1 MTPVRDQ
8 AACGGCWAFAISE
21 VIGDRLGALGC
32 SRGVMSPQDLI
43 SCDSLDAGCNGG
55 NFDTAWDWVTE
66 NGITTDEC
74 ITFKSTKGKVPQCPE

>member
-43 SCDSLDAGCNGG
+43 SC
-55 NFDTAWDWVTE
+55 
-66 NGITTDEC
+66 
-74 ITFKSTKGKVPQCPE
+74 

>member
-8 AACGGCWAFAISE
+8 ATCGGCWAFAISE

-55 NFDTAWDWVTE
+55 NFDTAWDWATE

-74 ITFKSTKGKVPQCPE
+74 ITFKSTKGKVPQC